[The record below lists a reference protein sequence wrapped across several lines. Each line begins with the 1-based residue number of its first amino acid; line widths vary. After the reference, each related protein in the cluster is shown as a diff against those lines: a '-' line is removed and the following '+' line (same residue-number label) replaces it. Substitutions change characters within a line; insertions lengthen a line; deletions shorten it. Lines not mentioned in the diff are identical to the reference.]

1 MSLKIRTILIL
12 CIVFILS
19 QMITLII
26 FEHNRDNVVLSTE
39 ATDLADRVIGIVD
52 LAYSFPQQDR
62 QQILAAAE
70 TQFLSLFPDIISI
83 TEVACQQNDF
93 TEQISTK
100 LNRGFAKLQNI
111 DAQVCVRSFKN
122 TPLLDRRTT
131 LRQGF
136 DVLIQINFAN
146 EQKVTFHSVLPE
158 SQSLLQDSVI
168 FYILLEGIVALML
181 AWYLIQKTVAPIEKL
196 ANAANHIGMDIN
208 NPPLDESGAKEIS
221 MAAKAFNTM
230 QERLANLLHSQ
241 SEMLSAISHD
251 LRSAVTRLQL
261 RSDLLE
267 NEHERTG
274 MLNVVAD
281 MRQMI
286 QSVLDFLRGH
296 NPDEPMRS
304 VNLNALVESLCT
316 DLADEGLPVDY
327 QYDGSAINSAINLT
341 CRPTEI
347 RRCLQNIIDNAIKYA
362 NAAQV
367 SISMNNNYAAISI
380 VDKGVGIP
388 EDQLKLVLRPFYRLE
403 QSRSLDTGGIG
414 LGLSI
419 ADNIV
424 KSHGGKLTL
433 TNHIDGGLKVEIQL
447 PLNS

>member
-12 CIVFILS
+12 CTVFILS

-70 TQFLSLFPDIISI
+70 TQFLSLFPDIIAIS
-83 TEVACQQNDF
+83 EVACQQNDF
-93 TEQISTK
+93 TEKISTK
-100 LNRGFAKLQNI
+100 LDKAFSKLQDI

-146 EQKVTFHSVLPE
+146 EQKITFHSVLPE

-168 FYILLEGIVALML
+168 FYILLEGVVALIL

-230 QERLANLLHSQ
+230 QERLANLLNSQ
-241 SEMLSAISHD
+241 SEMLAAISHD

-267 NEHERTG
+267 NEHERIG
-274 MLNVVAD
+274 MLKVVTD

-286 QSVLDFLRGH
+286 QSVLDFLRGQ
-296 NPDEPMRS
+296 NPNEAMRS
-304 VNLNALVESLCT
+304 VNINALVESLCS
-316 DLADEGLPVDY
+316 DLADEGLPVSY
-327 QYDGSAINSAINLT
+327 QYDGNPINLT

-362 NAAQV
+362 DAAQV
-367 SISMNNNYAAISI
+367 SISTNNDYASIAII
-380 VDKGVGIP
+380 DNGTGIP
-388 EDQLKLVLRPFYRLE
+388 QEQLESVLRPFYRLE
-403 QSRSLDTGGIG
+403 QSRNDDTGGIG

-419 ADNIV
+419 AEAIV
-424 KSHGGKLTL
+424 KSHGGTLTL
-433 TNHIDGGLKVEIQL
+433 TNHHSGGLKIEIQL